1 MVHFTYTPC
10 FDDYISFEK
19 FKFKRNRSLLF
30 TYIICVFFIAMG
42 IYDVIVSKDY
52 QMLIFAA
59 AMALIDVLIAV
70 YEMKIL
76 PKKRVKRILAADSNY
91 LTANEITIDDKAIE
105 IKNIPN
111 ENQAGIVAVYPY
123 SVMSV
128 IYETTDYFYF
138 FIGTEVKILAKKNI
152 PQESAQYVKKIISSK
167 RNYMYSK

>member
-59 AMALIDVLIAV
+59 AMALIDVLTAV

-91 LTANEITIDDKAIE
+91 LTPNEITIDDKAIE

-167 RNYMYSK
+167 RNYIYSK

>member
-59 AMALIDVLIAV
+59 AMALIDVLTAV

-167 RNYMYSK
+167 RNYIYSK

>member
-1 MVHFTYTPC
+1 
-10 FDDYISFEK
+10 
-19 FKFKRNRSLLF
+19 
-30 TYIICVFFIAMG
+30 MG

-59 AMALIDVLIAV
+59 AMALIDVLTAV

-167 RNYMYSK
+167 RNYIYSK

>member
-1 MVHFTYTPC
+1 MVQFTYTPC
-10 FDDYISFEK
+10 FDDYISFEN

-30 TYIICVFFIAMG
+30 TYIICVFFIAIG
-42 IYDVIVSKDY
+42 VYDVIVSKNY
-52 QMLIFAA
+52 QMLVFAI
-59 AMALIDVLIAV
+59 AMALLDAV
-70 YEMKIL
+70 TAFYEMKIG
-76 PKKRVKRILAADSNY
+76 PKKRVKKLLSSDSNY

>member
-59 AMALIDVLIAV
+59 AMALIDVLTAV
-70 YEMKIL
+70 YEMKIW

-167 RNYMYSK
+167 RNYIYSK

>member
-59 AMALIDVLIAV
+59 AMALIDVLTAV
-70 YEMKIL
+70 YEIKIL

-91 LTANEITIDDKAIE
+91 LTANEITIDDKTIE

-167 RNYMYSK
+167 RNYIYSK

>member
-59 AMALIDVLIAV
+59 AMALIDVLTAV

-76 PKKRVKRILAADSNY
+76 PKKRVKRILVADSNY

-167 RNYMYSK
+167 RNYIYSK